1 MQAVILAGGR
11 GTRLKP
17 LTNVLPKP
25 LMPLGNISI
34 LEIVLRQL
42 KSAGFLKIIIAVGYL
57 HHIIRS
63 VFEDGKR
70 LGLSIEYSLEEQP
83 LGTAGPLSLI
93 MDKLDQNFLVM
104 NGDVLTNRDF
114 RSMFDFHLI
123 QKSDATISIKRREVN
138 IDFGVIEIDE
148 TNEFVKY
155 TEKPKYFFDVS
166 MGINIFNKDAV
177 GDIIQ
182 KNTPIDIPDLIT
194 SLKGN
199 NKKITCFSESCEWLD
214 IGRMDDYEDAVE
226 LFENNKKTYL
236 KETS

>member
-17 LTNVLPKP
+17 FTNVLPKP

-42 KSAGFLKIIIAVGYL
+42 KYAGFSKIIIAVGYL

-93 MDKLDQNFLVM
+93 MDKLDENFLVM

-114 RSMFDFHLI
+114 TSMFDFHLN
-123 QKSDATISIKRREVN
+123 KMSDATISIKRREVN
-138 IDFGVIEIDE
+138 IDFGVIE
-148 TNEFVKY
+148 TNKKNEFIKY

-166 MGINIFNKDAV
+166 MGINIFNRDAISK
-177 GDIIQ
+177 IIKKQ
-182 KNTPIDIPDLIT
+182 VPIDIPDLIT
-194 SLKGN
+194 SLKNN
-199 NKKITCFSESCEWLD
+199 NKKITCFSEPCEWLD
-214 IGRMDDYEDAVE
+214 IGRMDDYEEAVQM
-226 LFENNKKTYL
+226 FENNKKIYL

>member
-123 QKSDATISIKRREVN
+123 QKSDATISIKR
-138 IDFGVIEIDE
+138 IL
-148 TNEFVKY
+148 
-155 TEKPKYFFDVS
+155 EK
-166 MGINIFNKDAV
+166 
-177 GDIIQ
+177 
-182 KNTPIDIPDLIT
+182 L
-194 SLKGN
+194 
-199 NKKITCFSESCEWLD
+199 
-214 IGRMDDYEDAVE
+214 
-226 LFENNKKTYL
+226 
-236 KETS
+236 